1 MKEVIETTQKLEF
14 DKSSF
19 LIDMVRHQTGR
30 RYIEITQ
37 NIHNQRNRGR
47 VIQLNP
53 LVVDQLV
60 EVLQRYQKQLAEPRS
75 KKSLNASKSRQQKV
89 QDRYFK
95 NVPMKEI
102 GMQLGLS
109 EQKVEA
115 ILRKRGIQIVP
126 FKIPFWKRRRK
137 R

>member
-1 MKEVIETTQKLEF
+1 MKEILETTQLEF

-19 LIDMVRHQTGR
+19 LIDLVRHQTGR

-53 LVVDQLV
+53 QVVDQLV
-60 EVLQRYQKQLAEPRS
+60 EVLQRYQKQLTQPRS
-75 KKSLNASKSRQQKV
+75 NKRLSVSKSRQQKV

-95 NVPMKEI
+95 NVPINEI

-109 EQKVEA
+109 EREVEA